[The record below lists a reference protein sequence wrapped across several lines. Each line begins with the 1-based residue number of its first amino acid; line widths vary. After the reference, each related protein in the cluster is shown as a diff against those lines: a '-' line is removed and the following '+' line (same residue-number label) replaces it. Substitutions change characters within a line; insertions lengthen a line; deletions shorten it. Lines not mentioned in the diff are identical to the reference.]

1 MDASPVRTRYH
12 AIGKWGRGRVQ
23 AVEITA
29 RDLGYLQSLFLHG
42 VLSNE
47 MLHALVCPERAQRA
61 TTDRMFLLK
70 NPPND
75 FIVQPKA
82 QEDSKS
88 ANYTSLAYEIS
99 PKGVEAL
106 VDRGVV
112 TYADMILWQ
121 KLQANYKPQHFD
133 HDFATG
139 YILGSISLGA
149 RQAGLRYIPWVEI
162 LGRQKCPIAT
172 REASN
177 PFAIPYD
184 ASDAQRHLIPDA
196 LFGVEYGNGAC
207 FFALET
213 DMGTEQHRDSEI
225 KNATIVRKLR
235 GYQQIVRGDAFKA
248 RYGLP
253 SPQILMATTSVVRM
267 HNMLDTAARLS
278 ALDPHWPSR
287 RFQFKAIPNLA
298 RRNRSHLP
306 PTGHLLTD
314 PWHRVN
320 APSCD
325 LSRL

>member
-1 MDASPVRTRYH
+1 MDASPERTRYH
-12 AIGKWGRGRVQ
+12 AIGKWGRGRVK
-23 AVEITA
+23 AVEIPA
-29 RDLGYLQSLFLHG
+29 RDLTYLHALFIYG

-99 PKGVEAL
+99 PNGVETL
-106 VDRGVV
+106 VDRGVISY
-112 TYADMILWQ
+112 TDMIIWQ
-121 KLQANYKPQHFD
+121 RLQVNYKPQHFD

-149 RQAGLRYIPWVEI
+149 RQTGLRYISWLEI

-172 REASN
+172 REARN

-184 ASDAQRHLIPDA
+184 ASDGQRHLIPDA
-196 LFGVEYGNGAC
+196 LFGLEYSNGAC

-213 DMGTEQHRDSEI
+213 DMGTEQHRENEI
-225 KNATIVRKLR
+225 KNATIIRKLR
-235 GYQQIVRGDAFKA
+235 GYRQIVRDETFKA
-248 RYGLP
+248 WYGLP
-253 SPQILMATTSVVRM
+253 SPQVLIATGSVVRM
-267 HNMLDTAARLS
+267 HNMLDTAARLC

-287 RFQFKAIPNLA
+287 RFHFKAVPELA
-298 RRNRSHLP
+298 RRNRPQLE
-306 PTGHLLTD
+306 PTGHMLTA
-314 PWHRVN
+314 PWHRLN
-320 APSCD
+320 APPCG